1 MTRPLPKPLH
11 RRARADADVQG
22 AIDHYLAAAPEAAAG
37 FIDALEAAYRY
48 IQRAPA
54 TGSPR
59 YAHELNL
66 PGLRF
71 WVCSRYQYLV
81 FYMELAD
88 RIEVWRVL
96 HAKRD
101 VPAWLQHEGPGT

>member
-1 MTRPLPKPLH
+1 VTRALPKPQH
-11 RRARADADVQG
+11 RRARADADVLD
-22 AIDHYLAAAPEAAAG
+22 AIDPYLAEAPEAASG
-37 FIDALEAAYRY
+37 FVDALEAADQN

-71 WVCSRYQYLV
+71 WVCTRYPYLV
-81 FYMELAD
+81 SYMELAD
-88 RIEVWRVL
+88 RIEV
-96 HAKRD
+96 
-101 VPAWLQHEGPGT
+101 

>member
-1 MTRPLPKPLH
+1 MTRALPKPLH
-11 RRARADADVQG
+11 RRARADADVLD
-22 AIDHYLAAAPEAAAG
+22 AIDHYLTEAPDAALG
-37 FIDALEAAYRY
+37 LIDELEVAYRH

-71 WVCSRYQYLV
+71 WACTRYPYLV

-88 RIEVWRVL
+88 RVEVWRVL
-96 HAKRD
+96 HARRD
-101 VPAWLQHEGPGT
+101 IPTSLRDDMPAA